1 MTVETIEHT
10 EAPTSDI
17 SWLKERPE
25 YMPRGNSIVREDGVY
40 AYTHF
45 LKCDFNALLKALGTV
60 CTFKPTMKQLKRI
73 AFGKQTEFVKK
84 HYNCKLQGIIVHPT
98 NTYEKKVN

>member
-1 MTVETIEHT
+1 
-10 EAPTSDI
+10 
-17 SWLKERPE
+17 
-25 YMPRGNSIVREDGVY
+25 
-40 AYTHF
+40 
-45 LKCDFNALLKALGTV
+45 
-60 CTFKPTMKQLKRI
+60 MKQLKRI